1 MTGLYIT
8 PDDENGLTIHTFLT
22 GATETVTVD
31 RPAGGDLMIVT
42 LPVAGARL
50 RIEGPTWA
58 LIDLLA
64 TAVEAVEQAG
74 PGPWILIED
83 EPPPG
88 MPPPDPSDRHDGP
101 PPPTWPTS

>member
-1 MTGLYIT
+1 VTAVYVT
-8 PDDENGLTIHTFLT
+8 PDDEHGLTVHTFIT
-22 GATETVTVD
+22 GAAEQVLVA
-31 RPAGGDLMIVT
+31 RPAASDLLVLT

-74 PGPWILIED
+74 PGPWLLIED
-83 EPPPG
+83 EPPAG
-88 MPPPDPSDRHDGP
+88 MPPPDPADRHDGP
-101 PPPTWPTS
+101 PPAP